1 MSYAEPGY
9 VPHYTGNILTT
20 RTVPHPTSQEFIAS
34 S

>member
-9 VPHYTGNILTT
+9 VPHYTGNILT